1 MAKVA
6 RPLSPPLRPAGNVTE
21 IFSKKISPQTLC
33 CAIVQRN
40 SNEVRPR
47 HGITKG
53 ATNMKNT
60 MKSLNNWWW
69 RDANTIGRQ

>member
-1 MAKVA
+1 MKSIIKV
-6 RPLSPPLRPAGNVTE
+6 GNTAE

-40 SNEVRPR
+40 SNQVLLR

-53 ATNMKNT
+53 ATDMKNT

-69 RDANTIGRQ
+69 RDANTIGRR

>member
-1 MAKVA
+1 MAA
-6 RPLSPPLRPAGNVTE
+6 SPAQPALLTGGNTAE
-21 IFSKKISPQTLC
+21 IFSKKISPHTLC

-40 SNEVRPR
+40 SNKVRPR

>member
-1 MAKVA
+1 MNVGSVRMK
-6 RPLSPPLRPAGNVTE
+6 LIIKAGNIAE

-40 SNEVRPR
+40 SNQVLPR

-53 ATNMKNT
+53 ATKMKNA

>member
-1 MAKVA
+1 MAKVP
-6 RPLSPPLRPAGNVTE
+6 PLSPPLRPAGNVAE
-21 IFSKKISPQTLC
+21 IFSKKISPHTLR

-40 SNEVRPR
+40 SNWARPR

-60 MKSLNNWWW
+60 MTSLNNWWW

>member
-1 MAKVA
+1 V
-6 RPLSPPLRPAGNVTE
+6 GNTAE

-40 SNEVRPR
+40 SNQVLLR

-53 ATNMKNT
+53 ATDMKNT

-69 RDANTIGRQ
+69 RDANTIGRR

>member
-6 RPLSPPLRPAGNVTE
+6 RPPSRPFDRRETPLKS
-21 IFSKKISPQTLC
+21 FKKDSPQTLC

-40 SNEVRPR
+40 SNWVRPR

-53 ATNMKNT
+53 ATKMKNA

>member
-1 MAKVA
+1 MSHHA
-6 RPLSPPLRPAGNVTE
+6 RSPIRPVGNVTE
-21 IFSKKISPQTLC
+21 IFPKKISPHTLR

-53 ATNMKNT
+53 ATDMKNT

>member
-1 MAKVA
+1 
-6 RPLSPPLRPAGNVTE
+6 
-21 IFSKKISPQTLC
+21 
-33 CAIVQRN
+33 VQRN
-40 SNEVRPR
+40 SNKVRPR
-47 HGITKG
+47 HGIAKG